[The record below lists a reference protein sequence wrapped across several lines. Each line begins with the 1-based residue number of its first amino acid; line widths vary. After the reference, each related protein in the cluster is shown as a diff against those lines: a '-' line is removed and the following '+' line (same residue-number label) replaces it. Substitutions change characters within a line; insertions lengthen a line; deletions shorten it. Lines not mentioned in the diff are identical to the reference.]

1 MFLSP
6 AFKSNRVKLFIFIY
20 IYKKKKRVNIIFLTS
35 LIQEPFNAEP
45 PRSLL
50 VSSYVTPVDL
60 FYKRNHGPIPIVD
73 DLERFHL
80 LF

>member
-6 AFKSNRVKLFIFIY
+6 AFKSNRVKIFIFIS
-20 IYKKKKRVNIIFLTS
+20 KKRVNIIFLMS